1 MLQLA
6 LNAITP
12 GAWASDKKDAIRQV
26 SIALAAAGNV
36 NGDYLEAMLEREK
49 QTSTYLGNGIAIP
62 HGTINSRHLV
72 LKTGIQVFQF
82 PDGVDWGE
90 QQIAYIVIG
99 IAAKSDEHLELLRQ
113 ITHALHDE
121 SLTKKLKNTHSAKTL
136 RSILIGDQNSTS
148 FSLDVSLI
156 TTDIENCNLITLQA
170 VNAGLL
176 KKAGLVDSSFLSQIL
191 SDPPLNLGQ
200 GIWLNESSQGNLI
213 NGIAISRA
221 TRPFN
226 AEGEKVS
233 LLITVSIIDEKPLVV
248 LNCLSRLLI
257 NNECDQLLH
266 GDAYYIVELLTNET
280 LDSKELVITKEFTI
294 NNQHG
299 LHARPGAVLVN
310 LIKGFNCKVSVI
322 NLDGNG
328 QPANG
333 RSLMKMVALGA
344 KKGHRLRF
352 IARGQEAQKM
362 MLAVT
367 EAIAGGLGENK
378 NE

>member
-36 NGDYLEAMLEREK
+36 SGDYLEAMLEREK

-62 HGTINSRHLV
+62 HGTIHSRHLV
-72 LKTGIQVFQF
+72 LQTGIQVFQF
-82 PDGVDWGE
+82 PHGVDWGE

-113 ITHALHDE
+113 ITHALNDE
-121 SLTKKLKNTHSAKTL
+121 SLAQKLKNTDSAKTL
-136 RSILIGDQNSTS
+136 RSILIGEKDSTS
-148 FSLDVSLI
+148 FSLDASLI
-156 TTDIENCNLITLQA
+156 TTDIASCNLITLQA
-170 VNAGLL
+170 INAGLL
-176 KKAGLVDSSFLSQIL
+176 KQAGLVDNLFLSQIL

-200 GIWLNESSQGNLI
+200 GIWLSESSQGNLI

-221 TRPFN
+221 MRPFDVQ
-226 AEGEKVS
+226 GDKVS
-233 LLITVSIIDEKPLVV
+233 LLITISIIDEKPLVV
-248 LNCLSRLLI
+248 LSCLSRLLI
-257 NNECDQLLH
+257 NNECDQLFH
-266 GDAYYIVELLTNET
+266 GDAYYIIELLTNET
-280 LDSKELVITKEFTI
+280 LDSQELVVTKEFII

-322 NLDGNG
+322 NLNGNG

-333 RSLMKMVALGA
+333 RSLMKMVALGV
-344 KKGHRLRF
+344 KRGHRLRF
-352 IARGQEAQKM
+352 IARGEEAQKM

-367 EAIAGGLGENK
+367 EAIANGLGENK

>member
-36 NGDYLEAMLEREK
+36 SGDYLEAMLEREK

-82 PDGVDWGE
+82 PHGVDWGE

-113 ITHALHDE
+113 ITHSLYDE
-121 SLTKKLKNTHSAKTL
+121 NLAQKLKNTHSAKTL
-136 RSILIGDQNSTS
+136 RSILIGEQYSTS
-148 FSLDVSLI
+148 FSLDASLI

-170 VNAGLL
+170 INAGLL

-221 TRPFN
+221 MRPFDIQ
-226 AEGEKVS
+226 GEKVS

-257 NNECDQLLH
+257 NNECDQLLN
-266 GDAYYIVELLTNET
+266 GDAYYIIELLTNET
-280 LDSKELVITKEFTI
+280 LDSQELVVTKEFTI

-299 LHARPGAVLVN
+299 LHARPGAALVN

-333 RSLMKMVALGA
+333 RSLMKMVSLGV

-362 MLAVT
+362 MLAVA
-367 EAIAGGLGENK
+367 EAISSGLGENK